1 MDPST
6 LKSRQLDDALQSLK
20 ASTFSTPP
28 RGGWLR
34 AIRDALGLTTRQFAA
49 RVGLAQA
56 TVVQSEQSE
65 AAGTISLGQLRRLA
79 DALDCELR
87 YVLVPRT
94 PLAERIDA
102 QAERKARERVA
113 SVVHTMALEAQG
125 SGHELQEQQVAIVKD
140 ELLRGRRSKLWD

>member
-113 SVVHTMALEAQG
+113 SVAHTMALEAQSTG
-125 SGHELQEQQVAIVKD
+125 NDFQEQQVAIVKD